1 MAIRRHLLRFLI
13 SSCAFYILS
22 CATGAST
29 RAQYFVLDKEV
40 ILTRLQQAPRKDLD
54 REVEL
59 GKMFRDAGCQPTEQ
73 PVKGLRQPNIIC
85 VMPGTSDSVILVGA
99 HFDHADEGDG
109 IIDDWSGVSLLPS
122 LYQSL
127 VNTSRFHTL
136 ILVGFAGEEKGMV
149 GSEFYVKQLTAEQRR
164 NIVAMVNLECLG
176 VTQTKVWASHSEPL
190 LINTLQAVAQSMQL
204 PLSGV
209 NVERV
214 GTTDSESFAHY
225 KIPRITIHSITQETW
240 PLLHSRGDNIK
251 AIQDNLYYDSYGL
264 IAAYLAVLDQ
274 QLAVSNPGQPKPDA
288 K

>member
-1 MAIRRHLLRFLI
+1 MPIRHRLPRFFI
-13 SSCAFYILS
+13 SSCVFCILS

-29 RAQYFVLDKEV
+29 RTQYFVLDKEV
-40 ILTRLQQAPRKDLD
+40 ILGRLQEAPRKDTD

-59 GKMFRDAGCQPTEQ
+59 GKMFRAVGCQPTEQ
-73 PVKGLRQPNIIC
+73 PVKGLRQPNVIC
-85 VMPGTSDSVILVGA
+85 ILRGTSDSVILVGA
-99 HFDHADEGDG
+99 HFDHVNEGDG

-127 VNTSRFHTL
+127 GGTSRAHTL
-136 ILVGFAGEEKGMV
+136 VFVGFGGEEQGMV
-149 GSEFYVKQLTAEQRR
+149 GSEFYVKRLTPEQRK

-176 VTQTKVWASHSEPL
+176 VTPTKVWVSHSEPL
-190 LINTLQAVAQSMQL
+190 LMNILWGVAQSLQL

-209 NVERV
+209 NVEKV

-240 PLLHSRGDNIK
+240 PLLHSKGDNIK
-251 AIQDNLYYDSYGL
+251 AIQDNLYYDSYKL

-274 QLAVSNPGQPKPDA
+274 QLATSNPGQPKPEV